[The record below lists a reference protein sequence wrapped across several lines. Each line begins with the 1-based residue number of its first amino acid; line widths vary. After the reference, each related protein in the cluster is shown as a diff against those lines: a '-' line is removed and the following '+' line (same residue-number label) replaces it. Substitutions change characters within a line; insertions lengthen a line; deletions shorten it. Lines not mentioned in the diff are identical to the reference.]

1 MNAVLFDAWCQCE
14 EGNWAQ
20 SKFYMDIRT
29 RHTQKRKGIRRW
41 LLPHEMDERFTPAV
55 AQAMREHKGT
65 KEELWEKETRF
76 HPELPQKEDC
86 NMVYV
91 F

>member
-1 MNAVLFDAWCQCE
+1 
-14 EGNWAQ
+14 
-20 SKFYMDIRT
+20 MDIRT

-76 HPELPQKEDC
+76 HPELPQKGTAIWYMFFSFLHFLCETLLSTTTDWKEK
-86 NMVYV
+86 
-91 F
+91 